1 MEDTMFDLRTALRLD
16 AIASGGLGALLL
28 ATAGL
33 LDEPLGLPVGLT
45 LVVGGVLLVWSGLVG
60 WISVGASEPLAKD
73 VVAGNV
79 VWVAA
84 STVFAVSGWVEL
96 TGLGVAF
103 VVAQAAAVAGL
114 TCLQVA
120 GLRGQRTSAL
130 V

>member
-1 MEDTMFDLRTALRLD
+1 MFDLRTALRLD
-16 AIASGGLGALLL
+16 ALASGGLGALLL

-45 LVVGGVLLVWSGLVG
+45 LAVGGVLLVWSGLVG
-60 WISVGASEPLAKD
+60 WISVGAWEPLAKE

-79 VWVAA
+79 VWIAA
-84 STVFAVSGWVEL
+84 SAVFAVSGWVEL

>member
-1 MEDTMFDLRTALRLD
+1 MFDLRTALRLD
-16 AIASGGLGALLL
+16 ALASGGLGALLL

-45 LVVGGVLLVWSGLVG
+45 LAVGGVLLVWSGLVG
-60 WISVGASEPLAKD
+60 WISVGASESLAKE

-84 STVFAVSGWVEL
+84 SVAFAVSGWVEL

-103 VVAQAAAVAGL
+103 VVAQAVAVAGL
-114 TCLQVA
+114 TCLQWA
-120 GLRGQRTSAL
+120 GLRSQRTPAL

>member
-1 MEDTMFDLRTALRLD
+1 MFDLRTALRLD

>member
-1 MEDTMFDLRTALRLD
+1 MFDLRTALRLD

-96 TGLGVAF
+96 TWLGVAF

-120 GLRGQRTSAL
+120 GLRGQRTSTL

>member
-1 MEDTMFDLRTALRLD
+1 MFDLRTALRLD
-16 AIASGGLGALLL
+16 ALASGGLGALLL

>member
-1 MEDTMFDLRTALRLD
+1 MFDLRTALRLD
-16 AIASGGLGALLL
+16 ALASGGLGALLL

-45 LVVGGVLLVWSGLVG
+45 LAVGGVLLVWAGLVG
-60 WISVGASEPLAKD
+60 WISVGASESLAKE

-79 VWVAA
+79 VWAAA
-84 STVFAVSGWVEL
+84 SAVFAVSGWVEL
-96 TGLGVAF
+96 TALGVAF
-103 VVAQAAAVAGL
+103 VVVQAAAVAGL

-120 GLRGQRTSAL
+120 GLRAQRTPAL